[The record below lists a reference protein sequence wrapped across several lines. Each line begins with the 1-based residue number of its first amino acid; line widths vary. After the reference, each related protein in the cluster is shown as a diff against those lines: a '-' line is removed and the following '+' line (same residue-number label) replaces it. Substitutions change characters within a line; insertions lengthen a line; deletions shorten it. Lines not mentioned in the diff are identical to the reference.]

1 MARKFSSPVAFRQ
14 ALERRL
20 KNIADER
27 GVPLNTLRLKLMMER
42 LLARLFARPNAPW
55 LLKGG

>member
-20 KNIADER
+20 KNIAD
-27 GVPLNTLRLKLMMER
+27 
-42 LLARLFARPNAPW
+42 
-55 LLKGG
+55 